1 MQNNRFWKLTFGL
14 TGIFILLGIYSFVN
28 DNSSKVG
35 SSMQVLNSPNHQN
48 KKKINILFLM
58 ADQHRGDCIGAAG
71 AEYVST
77 PNADRMKDLH
87 VYP

>member
-1 MQNNRFWKLTFGL
+1 MQNNSFWKLIFGL
-14 TGIFILLGIYSFVN
+14 TGICILLGIYSFVN

-35 SSMQVLNSPNHQN
+35 NSIQVLHSPNYQN

-77 PNADRMKDLH
+77 SNADRMKDVH